1 MKLILALLLL
11 GYLYLLLFS
20 PWKTQVQSWSSK
32 QSNALWNWSSRKIT
46 VFWNW
51 LLSKIAGKSP
61 KKDSST
67 TKTDKPDPK
76 PPVDNN
82 PKPPVDNKTPKDK
95 DKGSGTPKPT
105 TPPTKGYDP
114 DFTSS
119 GLFQIRMDTL
129 LRNHADVLAP
139 LLTPEGSNKNLLHYT
154 HFSVAMHKNRKM
166 PLLTAVNIDGG
177 KLVNIEREPDKWD
190 YDDRMS
196 TDYQLS
202 KAVYAGNNLDLGHLV
217 RRLDPV
223 WGPEKVAAA
232 ANDETFHLTV
242 CAPQHKNLNRK
253 TWLQLEDYILKNT
266 DISDAKV
273 SVFTGPVF
281 TDKDKPYR
289 GALLP
294 LQFWKMVAVIK
305 NNGEPSVTAYL
316 LSHADDLSDLKGVA
330 GRETLITDA
339 GFGEYKTFQIPL
351 QRLQELT
358 GLNLRDVIPYDPL
371 KNRRA
376 TLGFVKEHSEL
387 GGAGDITI

>member
-20 PWKTQVQSWSSK
+20 QWKTQVQRWSS
-32 QSNALWNWSSRKIT
+32 QQANALWT
-46 VFWNW
+46 W
-51 LLSKIAGKSP
+51 LLSLVQGKSP

-76 PPVDNN
+76 PPVDK
-82 PKPPVDNKTPKDK
+82 PKPPVDNNNKTPKDK
-95 DKGSGTPKPT
+95 DKGGNTPVPAT
-105 TPPTKGYDP
+105 VTKGYDP
-114 DFTSS
+114 NFTTS
-119 GLFQIRMDTL
+119 GLFQIRMETL
-129 LRNHADVLAP
+129 LRNHTDVLAP
-139 LLTPEGSNKNLLHYT
+139 LLAPEGSNKNILHYT
-154 HFSVAMHKNRKM
+154 HFSVAMHKGRKM

-177 KLVNIEREPDKWD
+177 KLVDIQREPDKWD

-202 KAVYAGNNLDLGHLV
+202 KAVYANNNLDLGHLV

-223 WGPEKVAAA
+223 WGPDKVAAT

-253 TWLQLEDYILKNT
+253 TWLQLEDYILRNT
-266 DISDAKV
+266 DVSDAKV

-281 TDKDKPYR
+281 TEKDKPYR

-294 LQFWKMVAVIK
+294 LQFWKMVAIIK

-330 GRETLITDA
+330 ARETLISDT

-358 GLNLRDVIPYDPL
+358 GLNLKDVIPYDPL

-376 TLGFVKEHSEL
+376 TFGFVNEHAEL
-387 GGAGDITI
+387 GGAGDIML